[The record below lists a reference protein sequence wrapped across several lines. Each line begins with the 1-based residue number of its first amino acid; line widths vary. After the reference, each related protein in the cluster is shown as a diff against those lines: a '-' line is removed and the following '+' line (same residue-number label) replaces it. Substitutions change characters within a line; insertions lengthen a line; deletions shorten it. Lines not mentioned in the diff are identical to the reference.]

1 MIWRNWC
8 GPNSKPASGPG
19 PPPDGLVL
27 TLAHRGGEIRMR
39 TYPQRIAPRC
49 DAPGASSLQISGF
62 LPSERYPQPSSH
74 LPLAASIV
82 GNRPGKEM
90 RFRVPAGRPFH
101 YEVALRNVS
110 KRPFRFN
117 TCPTYAEGLASTLR
131 GERYV
136 LNCRPAGTLAPGERA
151 LFEMVLHIP
160 ADAPAGNNGLS
171 WELGEKTY
179 QPSPFASAE
188 IRITR

>member
-1 MIWRNWC
+1 
-8 GPNSKPASGPG
+8 
-19 PPPDGLVL
+19 
-27 TLAHRGGEIRMR
+27 
-39 TYPQRIAPRC
+39 
-49 DAPGASSLQISGF
+49 
-62 LPSERYPQPSSH
+62 
-74 LPLAASIV
+74 
-82 GNRPGKEM
+82 M

-117 TCPTYAEGLASTLR
+117 TCPTYVEGVASTLR
-131 GERYV
+131 GERHV
-136 LNCRPAGTLAPGERA
+136 LNCGPAGTLAPGERA